1 MKEIKSKIIDRL
13 EFRGYKYIIRRLWY
27 AEPKEAY
34 PMNPAWYCG
43 YVEIPT
49 DDRLYEVSELSD
61 ILEEFNVHGGISFAG
76 YLEEEV
82 GDTFLLGF
90 DCHHVGDN
98 IHIQNMSY
106 VIGECES
113 LIDQIIDLNKE
124 YKINFKI
131 FMRNK
136 KSKDEVMKMI
146 EQALAETIGKDNTVF
161 TFNIEVK

>member
-1 MKEIKSKIIDRL
+1 MKEIKSKIVDSN
-13 EFRGYKYIIRRLWY
+13 EYRGYKYHIRRLWY
-27 AEPKEAY
+27 VNPKDAY
-34 PMNPAWYCG
+34 PMNVTWYCG
-43 YVEIPT
+43 YAEIPP

-76 YLEEEV
+76 YLKEV

-90 DCHHVGDN
+90 DCNHVGDN
-98 IHIQNMSY
+98 IHTQNMSY
-106 VIGECES
+106 VIGECKS

-136 KSKDEVMKMI
+136 KSKDEVIKMT

-161 TFNIEVK
+161 TFNIEVE